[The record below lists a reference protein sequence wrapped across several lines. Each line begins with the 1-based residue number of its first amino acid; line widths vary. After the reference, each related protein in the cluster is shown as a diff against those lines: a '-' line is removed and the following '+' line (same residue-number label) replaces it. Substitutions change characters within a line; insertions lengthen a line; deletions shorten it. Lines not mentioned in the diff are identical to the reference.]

1 MQQSL
6 PTPRILNAEKQM
18 GFTADVRL
26 DIRHRQ
32 HVDNDGDRK
41 PGTLEQGNHR
51 HVAIEWEGG
60 VLWLD
65 MSDLFDHYCI
75 DVRQFRDG
83 DEIAQ
88 GVFAIENGGRISIEE
103 TKVKAHGHNAVFM
116 PILLTD
122 KENPVEWKPED
133 YPRTWK
139 AQEIFDRRDKGEQI

>member
-1 MQQSL
+1 MQSI
-6 PTPRILNAEKQM
+6 PTPRIDNAEKQM
-18 GFTADVRL
+18 GTEADVRL

-32 HVDNDGDRK
+32 HIDNEGKRV
-41 PGTLEQGNHR
+41 PGPMAQGNHR

-65 MSDLFDHYCI
+65 MSDLFDHFCI

-88 GVFAIENGGRISIEE
+88 GIFAIEDGRRVGFEE
-103 TKVKAHGHNAVFM
+103 TDVKAVGHNAAFM

-122 KENPVEWKPED
+122 KADPIEWKAED
-133 YPRTWK
+133 HPNTVK
-139 AQEIFDRRDKGEQI
+139 AAIARGEMKG